1 MRNFIITIFIAASSV
16 LSGCATPVDLDV
28 FREGHPGVIRTSQ
41 GKFVKAVPIK
51 PKPHKTELVGGTA
64 DVVGMNA
71 GGGALGGAALAIS
84 LIDAFGSSDKDGR
97 EIHLEDEKTGEP
109 IVFEVGQ
116 FAPHSSLK
124 PAVGDV
130 MKFVWIKDGDIS
142 YTNLTRYPKMRN
154 YAP

>member
-64 DVVGMNA
+64 DVV
-71 GGGALGGAALAIS
+71 
-84 LIDAFGSSDKDGR
+84 
-97 EIHLEDEKTGEP
+97 
-109 IVFEVGQ
+109 
-116 FAPHSSLK
+116 
-124 PAVGDV
+124 
-130 MKFVWIKDGDIS
+130 
-142 YTNLTRYPKMRN
+142 
-154 YAP
+154 